1 LCAAGNNKRAQ
12 SNLSH
17 LKAAA
22 AAAAYHQAT
31 AGEATRATPTVAS
44 RYSAA
49 PISTPISRRRR

>member
-1 LCAAGNNKRAQ
+1 
-12 SNLSH
+12 